1 MILTWLWKLLLAF
14 RRRGEAPVLAAPTEQ
29 APKARVEDYAPSF
42 INESTDANNSE
53 VVVFGDDDG
62 PPPASPGR

>member
-14 RRRGEAPVLAAPTEQ
+14 RRRGEPPVLAAPVPPKSRAEAY
-29 APKARVEDYAPSF
+29 APPSF
-42 INESTDANNSE
+42 INESTDTNNSE
-53 VVVFGDDDG
+53 VVVCGDDDG

>member
-1 MILTWLWKLLLAF
+1 MILTWLWKLWRGF
-14 RRRGEAPVLAAPTEQ
+14 GRRAGAPVLDGPGPV
-29 APKARVEDYAPSF
+29 APKPRTEDYAPTF

-62 PPPASPGR
+62 PPAASPGR

>member
-14 RRRGEAPVLAAPTEQ
+14 RRRGEAPVLAAPT
-29 APKARVEDYAPSF
+29 APPKSRAEDYAPSF

-53 VVVFGDDDG
+53 VVVFGDDG
-62 PPPASPGR
+62 PPAASPGR